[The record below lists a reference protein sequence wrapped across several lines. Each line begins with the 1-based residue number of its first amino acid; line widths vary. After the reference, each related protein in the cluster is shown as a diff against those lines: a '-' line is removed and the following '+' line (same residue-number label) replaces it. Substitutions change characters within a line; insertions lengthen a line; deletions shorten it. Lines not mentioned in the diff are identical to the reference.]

1 MSPLSNSKI
10 SLFDFWRGGDRGD
23 HCDDTEGGGPAGGG
37 SAGSSAVGV
46 LGLVRTHYLD
56 FGPTLACEKLAAH
69 HWHKLSA
76 ETLCQWIIAD
86 GLWKPRA
93 RRSARIHQRR
103 APPRAARS
111 TKTRLDLQPACS
123 AQALEEPHLPV
134 QYKNREYQLTGQGK
148 GYRLRGAQVTV
159 CEAFD
164 GSVTLLSTRVVL
176 PHPRRKR
183 TAHPLGR

>member
-1 MSPLSNSKI
+1 MSPLFNSKI
-10 SLFDFWRGGDRGD
+10 SPFDFWRDGDRGD

-56 FGPTLACEKLAAH
+56 FGPTLAC
-69 HWHKLSA
+69 

-164 GSVTLLSTRVVL
+164 GSVALLSTRVVL
-176 PHPRRKR
+176 SHPRRRR